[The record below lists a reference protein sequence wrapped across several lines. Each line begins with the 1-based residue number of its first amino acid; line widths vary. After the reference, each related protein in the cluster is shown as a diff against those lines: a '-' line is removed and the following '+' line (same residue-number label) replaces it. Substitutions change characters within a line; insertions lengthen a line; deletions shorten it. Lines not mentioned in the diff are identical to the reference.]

1 MNFKDLWITLL
12 ILHAIEEKQFMLWI
26 SSGHEL
32 HWLPVWIPADYKIIR
47 LFFHF
52 LYYIAS
58 AYLSELIMPY
68 YLRWSLYVTF
78 LFVPCI
84 RQKKFGRHFPFS
96 SSTIWNFS
104 PFFLKHCLH
113 LRLSCLASKFT
124 FLRNIFHKQ
133 ANSNALWFFIFSH
146 TFHLCMPWCHP
157 FTAAYVS
164 LLYVDHQL
172 NCSLLYIMHLAQLH
186 MLYNFNYNY
195 Y

>member
-12 ILHAIEEKQFMLWI
+12 ILYAIEEKQFMLWT

-68 YLRWSLYVTF
+68 YLRWSLCVTF

-104 PFFLKHCLH
+104 PFFFEHCLH

-133 ANSNALWFFIFSH
+133 ANSNALCVLRLQPYISFMYAMMSSIYCRLCFFVICWSSAK
-146 TFHLCMPWCHP
+146 L
-157 FTAAYVS
+157 
-164 LLYVDHQL
+164 
-172 NCSLLYIMHLAQLH
+172 
-186 MLYNFNYNY
+186 
-195 Y
+195 